1 MKLASRFSYR
11 SPVLRSD
18 HPLSDDQIRTVAPS
32 IFAETPHESRSQR
45 YSYIPTAAVLT
56 ELRNEGFQPF
66 MVCQTRVRHEDR
78 RDYTKHMLRLRHE
91 SQINGTEANE
101 IILLN
106 SHDGTSSYQMLAG
119 MFRFVCQNGL
129 VCGDTFADVRVP
141 HKGNVT
147 DHVIE
152 GAYEVL
158 QGFEQVQHSRDAMGA
173 ITLDDGEAEVFA
185 RSALTLKYDD
195 PGKTLPITE
204 SQVLRPRRFDDNRL
218 DLWSTF
224 NRVQENLVKGGL
236 TGRTANGRQQR
247 TRPVQGID
255 QNVRL
260 NRALWLLA
268 LALLLNRQFRGA
280 DRTTDVLSFPLWD
293 PDEELPDGM
302 AALLGDLVVCPAN
315 NEEVIR
321 TLAYCYAHDIPV
333 TPRGAGTG
341 RARCSPR
348 RRTTPSAA
356 RTCARA
362 STCSPSCPTS
372 GARR

>member
-1 MKLASRFSYR
+1 MRLASRFAPY
-11 SPVLRSD
+11 SPVLRTD
-18 HPLSDDQIRTVAPS
+18 YPLSDDQIRSVVPS

-45 YSYIPTAAVLT
+45 YSYIPTATILT
-56 ELRNEGFQPF
+56 GLRKEGFEPF

-78 RDYTKHMLRLRHE
+78 RDYTKHMLRLRHA
-91 SQINGTEANE
+91 SQINGDEANE

-141 HKGNVT
+141 HKGNVAEQ
-147 DHVIE
+147 VIE

-158 QGFEQVQHSRDAMGA
+158 HGFERVQRSRDAMRS

-185 RSALTLKYDD
+185 RSALALKYDG
-195 PGKTLPITE
+195 PGKALPVTE
-204 SQVLRPRRFDDNRL
+204 SQILIPRRFDDNRS
-218 DLWSTF
+218 DLWSIF

-236 TGRTANGRQQR
+236 TSRTANGRHQR

-268 LALLLNRQFRGA
+268 EGLRQLK
-280 DRTTDVLSFPLWD
+280 T
-293 PDEELPDGM
+293 
-302 AALLGDLVVCPAN
+302 
-315 NEEVIR
+315 
-321 TLAYCYAHDIPV
+321 
-333 TPRGAGTG
+333 
-341 RARCSPR
+341 
-348 RRTTPSAA
+348 
-356 RTCARA
+356 
-362 STCSPSCPTS
+362 
-372 GARR
+372 

>member
-1 MKLASRFSYR
+1 MQLASRFAPR

-56 ELRNEGFQPF
+56 ELRKEGFQPF

-78 RDYTKHMLRLRHE
+78 REFTKHMLRLRHA
-91 SQINGTEANE
+91 SQINGAEANE

-106 SHDGTSSYQMLAG
+106 SHDGSSSYQMLAG
-119 MFRFVCQNGL
+119 LFRFVCMNGL
-129 VCGDTFADVRVP
+129 VCGDTTADVRVP

-158 QGFEQVQHSRDAMGA
+158 RGFGQVQDSRDGMRA
-173 ITLDDGEAEVFA
+173 ITLDEGEAEVFA

-195 PGKTLPITE
+195 SGKALPITE
-204 SQVLRPRRFDDNRL
+204 SQILRPRRFDDNRP
-218 DLWSTF
+218 DLWSVL

-236 TGRTANGRQQR
+236 SSRAANGRQQR

-268 LALLLNRQFRGA
+268 
-280 DRTTDVLSFPLWD
+280 
-293 PDEELPDGM
+293 DGM
-302 AALLGDLVVCPAN
+302 RQLKAS
-315 NEEVIR
+315 R
-321 TLAYCYAHDIPV
+321 TA
-333 TPRGAGTG
+333 
-341 RARCSPR
+341 
-348 RRTTPSAA
+348 
-356 RTCARA
+356 
-362 STCSPSCPTS
+362 
-372 GARR
+372 